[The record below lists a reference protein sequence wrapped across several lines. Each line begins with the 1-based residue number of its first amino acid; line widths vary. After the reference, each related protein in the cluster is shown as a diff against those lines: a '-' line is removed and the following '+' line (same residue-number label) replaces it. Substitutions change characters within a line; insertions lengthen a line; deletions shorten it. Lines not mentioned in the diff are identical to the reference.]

1 MDDVTQRS
9 ASENELQPGVADETW
24 RAEANPDLNYD
35 GGSGG
40 TQDPPPDP
48 DQDQP
53 GDPPPRADLD
63 FDGSSGGTQDP
74 PPDPDQDQPGDPPPP
89 EVADNNGR

>member
-1 MDDVTQRS
+1 MTDLTQHAR
-9 ASENELQPGVADETW
+9 ETDEVR
-24 RAEANPDLNYD
+24 RARANPDLDYE

-48 DQDQP
+48 DHDMP

-63 FDGSSGGTQDP
+63 YEGGSGGTQDP
-74 PPDPDQDQPGDPPPP
+74 PPDPDHDMPGDPPPP
-89 EVADNNGR
+89 EVAEKNGR